1 MIIKKFLGKTEADA
15 IEQAKKELGPN
26 VVIMNVKNVKRKGLF
41 AFLKPQRVEVTAAL
55 EEESER
61 TAYVKKEE
69 PVKVEESIPVPVNK
83 AQPIFSEETIRQFE
97 LSSGVKTKDSEKNE
111 NAETKAIEEKLDN
124 LQNLLEQKLQTK
136 EAEVVQ
142 AETAVDE
149 KSAEIIKFEKLLYNK
164 MIENEVNETYA
175 NQIIEEMEKNI
186 KPNMPFEQA
195 LANIYQKIILKFG
208 KPETITP
215 AKLGPKVVFFIG
227 PTGVG
232 KTTTIAKIASKFSV
246 EGKKKV
252 ALLTTDTYRIA
263 AAEQLRTYANI
274 LEVPFR
280 VIYSVEE
287 IQNALKD
294 LKDYDYIFVD
304 TAGHSHKNES
314 QKANMNSFI
323 HAVDDTIEKEAYLVL
338 SATTKY
344 RDLLSIADSYSEM
357 IDYKL
362 IFTKL
367 DETITLGNLLNL
379 KLYTGAPLSYVTCG
393 QNVPDDIEQF
403 NPQKTVKLLLGG
415 KSK

>member
-1 MIIKKFLGKTEADA
+1 MIIKKFQGKTEADA
-15 IEQAKKELGPN
+15 TEQAKKELGPN

-41 AFLKPQRVEVTAAL
+41 AFMKPQKVEVTAAL
-55 EEESER
+55 EEENER
-61 TAYVKKEE
+61 AAYVKKEE
-69 PVKVEESIPVPVNK
+69 PVKPEENIPVPVNK

-97 LSSGVKTKDSEKNE
+97 LSAGVKTKDSEKNE
-111 NAETKAIEEKLDN
+111 NVETRAIEEKLDN

-136 EAEVVQ
+136 EAETVQ
-142 AETAVDE
+142 TETAVDE

-186 KPNMPFEQA
+186 KPNMPFEHA

-215 AKLGPKVVFFIG
+215 AKVGPKVVFFIG

-280 VIYSVEE
+280 VIYSIEE

-323 HAVDDTIEKEAYLVL
+323 HAVDDTVEKEAYLVL

-357 IDYKL
+357 TDYKL